1 MLERRKNTG
10 DKIEIEK
17 GEKLERKE
25 QQDEGG
31 EEEMMMMTCPDKQLW
46 PCEFFDMD
54 LRVHIAVSVEAFS
67 PAGTKG
73 RWFLLPWDYFPIHG
87 RYSF

>member
-10 DKIEIEK
+10 DKIEIKK

-31 EEEMMMMTCPDKQLW
+31 EEEMMMMTSPDKQLW
-46 PCEFFDMD
+46 PC
-54 LRVHIAVSVEAFS
+54 
-67 PAGTKG
+67 
-73 RWFLLPWDYFPIHG
+73 
-87 RYSF
+87 